1 MGEILSPL
9 FAGLSKDEYTDMR
22 KCKCLQEHFFDKG
35 ELILAAGDQIIHM
48 GLILSGQVSIEI
60 NNLWGGRS
68 ILNKLGP
75 GEIFGESYAI
85 TGEPLVVEAV
95 AIENSR
101 ILMVNI
107 SGLFQG
113 HHADAN
119 WHSKLLLNVLL
130 LSAHKNVALSKRAF
144 QLSFKKIRAR
154 LDAYLSAQALETG
167 KMEFDIP
174 FNRQELA
181 DYLNV
186 DRSALSKEL
195 TRMRDEGLIE
205 FNKNHFKILQIKE

>member
-1 MGEILSPL
+1 MEKILSPL

-22 KCKCLQEHFFDKG
+22 KCKCLQEHSFDKG
-35 ELILAAGDQIIHM
+35 ELILAAGDQITHM
-48 GLILSGQVSIEI
+48 GLILSGRVNIEI

-68 ILNKLGP
+68 ILNKLGQ

-85 TGEPLVVEAV
+85 TGDPLVVEAV
-95 AIENSR
+95 AIDNSR
-101 ILMVNI
+101 ILMI
-107 SGLFQG
+107 DIAGLFQG
-113 HHADAN
+113 HHADAS
-119 WHSKLLLNVLL
+119 WHSKLLRKVLL

-144 QLSFKKIRAR
+144 QLSSKKIRGR

-167 KMEFDIP
+167 QMKFDIP

-195 TRMRDEGLIE
+195 T
-205 FNKNHFKILQIKE
+205 

>member
-1 MGEILSPL
+1 MGKILSPL
-9 FAGLSKDEYTDMR
+9 FAGLSKEEYTDMR
-22 KCKCLQEHFFDKG
+22 KCECLQEQSFDKG
-35 ELILAAGDQIIHM
+35 EVILTAGDQTIYM

-60 NNLWGGRS
+60 NNIWGGRS
-68 ILNKLGP
+68 MLNKLGP

-85 TGEPLVVEAV
+85 TGESLVVEAV
-95 AIENSR
+95 AIEVSR
-101 ILMVNI
+101 ILMINI
-107 SGLFQG
+107 AGLFQG

-119 WHSKLLLNVLL
+119 WHSKLLRNVLL
-130 LSAHKNVALSKRAF
+130 LSARKNVALSQRAF
-144 QLSFKKIRAR
+144 LLSFTKIRGR

-167 KMEFDIP
+167 QMKFDIP

-195 TRMRDEGLIE
+195 THMRDEGLIE
-205 FNKNHFKILQIKE
+205 FNKNHFRILQIKE